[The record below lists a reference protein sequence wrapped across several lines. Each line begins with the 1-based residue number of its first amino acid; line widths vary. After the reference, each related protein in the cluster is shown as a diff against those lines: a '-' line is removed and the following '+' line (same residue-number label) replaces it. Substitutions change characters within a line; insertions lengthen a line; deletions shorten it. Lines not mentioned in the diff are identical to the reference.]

1 MKLKKFLRAAQGIYT
16 YRISVGRFLLLCEHP
31 NQAFSGS
38 VQPGELVCLKEL
50 VNLANSIPGP
60 IVEIGTL
67 FGFTTQ
73 HIAACKR
80 DNKELITIDDFSWN
94 PVGMSQSVHRE
105 FCKRS
110 LFYLV
115 KMCRT
120 RIFDGTNSDFYDS
133 YNGQSPSMIFIDAGH
148 TYEEVIV
155 DIKWAINSG
164 IPVISGHDYS
174 DSFPGVRKAVD
185 ECFGQEKKV
194 VGSLWVHVVAELDRD
209 RQQDTPAYAEKPR
222 R

>member
-1 MKLKKFLRAAQGIYT
+1 
-16 YRISVGRFLLLCEHP
+16 
-31 NQAFSGS
+31 
-38 VQPGELVCLKEL
+38 VQPGELAYLKEL

-60 IVEIGTL
+60 IVEVGTL

-73 HIAACKR
+73 QIAACKR

-133 YNGQSPSMIFIDAGH
+133 YNGQRPSMIFIDAGH

-155 DIKWAINSG
+155 DIKWAINSS
-164 IPVISGHDYS
+164 IPIISGHDYS

-194 VGSLWVHVVAELDRD
+194 VESLWVHVIAELDRD
-209 RQQDTPAYAEKPR
+209 RQQDTVAYAEKPR